1 MHKPTPDGFRAQNIH
16 RVALLLVYALAAGVM
31 FVTWL
36 FSRSINGRDCATFVE
51 MVYGRACKPFVYRAL
66 LPALVRWTTAVL
78 PFGFKSFLTH
88 SLAQRAPVQHLLAT
102 LQFEPQHFTEYL
114 VGSLLMGGSLLGFLF
129 ALRDL
134 FGSLYHTTSWWFRD
148 ALPPAALLAL
158 RYLIRYVNYVYDLPT
173 LFLFT
178 LGLALML
185 RRQWRA
191 FLLVYALACLNK
203 ETTILLTLVFV
214 IHFLHDAWLDRA
226 CFVRLVLLQLG
237 LFVAV
242 KLALSWVF
250 RANPGAFVELHL
262 LDHNLD
268 VLKSFLLKP
277 SFAAEAPWFGV
288 LLLTFYQWPGKP
300 SFLKHALW
308 IVVPIVAAMP
318 LWGVLGELRVYYEA
332 FPIVTLLVA
341 HSLARL
347 VGIPLANREELVG
360 QTV

>member
-1 MHKPTPDGFRAQNIH
+1 MHKPPPANPGARAVY
-16 RVALLLVYALAAGVM
+16 RVALLLAYALAAGVM

-36 FSRSINGRDCATFVE
+36 FSRSINGRDCATLVE

-66 LPALVRWTTAVL
+66 LPILIRWGTAIL
-78 PFGFKSFLTH
+78 PAAFRSFLSG
-88 SLAQRAPVQHLLAT
+88 SLAQGAPVQHLLAT
-102 LQFEPQHFTEYL
+102 LQFEPQYLTEYL
-114 VGSLLMGGSLLGFLF
+114 VGSLLMGSSLLGFLF

-134 FGSLYHTTSWWFRD
+134 VGSLYRTTSWWFRD

-214 IHFLHDAWLDRA
+214 IHFSHDAWLGRSR
-226 CFVRLVLLQLG
+226 FVRLVLLQLG
-237 LFVAV
+237 LFVAI

-250 RANPGAFVELHL
+250 RANPGTFVELHL

-268 VLKSFLLKP
+268 VLKSFLLRP
-277 SFAAEAPWFGV
+277 SFAAEAPWLGV
-288 LLLTFYQWPGKP
+288 LLLTFYQWPSKP
-300 SFLKHALW
+300 AFLKHALW
-308 IVVPIVAAMP
+308 ILVPIVAAMP

-341 HSLARL
+341 HSLAHL
-347 VGIPLANREELVG
+347 VGIPLANREELAAQV
-360 QTV
+360 V